1 MQTLSALTGLAG
13 RTLLALCLSWPAL
26 GQAAQEFH
34 FEGSPDKYLPDMVPA
49 NVQRDEHKGPVPPS
63 AGPPA
68 NYIYSWSFKDKK
80 GIPRMVTLSYS
91 RYDAGST
98 RYGYGPYTKSNT
110 MAAFLNAT
118 GYARSRV
125 CFNTQSGARQNYTI
139 RATDMERRY
148 LTTCSGDV
156 AAEIARKPAPTSSYA
171 HLTLHDYADKTLFD
185 QEFRG
190 HYGNVAVS
198 VIIRM
203 ADDSVDAAN
212 IGLAALSKL
221 SGKLVSTDSE
231 PVAAERERST
241 TPDDAG
247 PRLEVFALPSAVGDT
262 ESRRAYLPAS
272 RLLPAKLTAKAKP
285 GTAVTFAIRSG
296 KHGLLQAGS
305 DKGQQVTVKANANS
319 QAEAWFYYTGGK
331 INGPL
336 QYEVQVSKPGEKDM
350 LTVHVGLGLAFDRI
364 KAVKGDMRDT
374 YPFTLTVRSRFHP
387 KLRLGTYLNA
397 AQSSGLWGGLMPGIR
412 LKTSWVNMPPGT
424 TPDQAFQGTARI
436 IDTPEGENLLVV
448 AHNEAKGEP
457 QYYLTNHLYPA
468 VVMQSDG
475 RHAYKIDGELAL
487 LNAAGL
493 SVGALEESLQQ
504 SDALAIVARDTPE
517 HWLTSLACSLEVTS
531 TEQYVMLE
539 TAKMLPVG
547 GTAVEL
553 LTSATGLMC
562 KFGQAEYESLFY
574 DIGTI
579 LGGKYLDHLMEPEV
593 FDKLTPKQQ
602 TAAKLAKKAYDDL
615 DEYKAEQEREKWL
628 KRPVKTAEPA
638 NEPAQNAETP
648 KDLKD
653 MGKSIED
660 NLGKSMKDLR
670 DALKGIFKK

>member
-1 MQTLSALTGLAG
+1 M
-13 RTLLALCLSWPAL
+13 L
-26 GQAAQEFH
+26 GQATLYFEPGKMKLTAQGVPSERH
-34 FEGSPDKYLPDMVPA
+34 FLRTNIS
-49 NVQRDEHKGPVPPS
+49 
-63 AGPPA
+63 
-68 NYIYSWSFKDKK
+68 KK
-80 GIPRMVTLSYS
+80 EYQLY
-91 RYDAGST
+91 
-98 RYGYGPYTKSNT
+98 
-110 MAAFLNAT
+110 
-118 GYARSRV
+118 
-125 CFNTQSGARQNYTI
+125 
-139 RATDMERRY
+139 
-148 LTTCSGDV
+148 
-156 AAEIARKPAPTSSYA
+156 RKPAPKGTVGSY
-171 HLTLHDYADKTLFD
+171 HILEYMDKTHDSCTLMYMV
-185 QEFRG
+185 
-190 HYGNVAVS
+190 HAGNVFITMMSSGCKGEQQQTAYDLTND
-198 VIIRM
+198 I
-203 ADDSVDAAN
+203 
-212 IGLAALSKL
+212 LSKL
-221 SGKLVSTDSE
+221 PRTGQLEDVAPSE
-231 PVAAERERST
+231 DEPEATVA
-241 TPDDAG
+241 DAG
-247 PRLEVFALPSAVGDT
+247 PRFEVFALPSAVGDT
-262 ESRRAYLPAS
+262 DSRRAYLPAS
-272 RLLPAKLTAKAKP
+272 RQLPAKLTAKAKP

-296 KHGLLQAGS
+296 KGAILQAGAG
-305 DKGQQVTVKANANS
+305 KGQQVTVKANAS
-319 QAEAWFYYTGGK
+319 GLAEALFYYTGGK
-331 INGPL
+331 VGSPL
-336 QYEVQVSKPGEKDM
+336 TYEVQVSKPGEKDT

-374 YPFTLTVRSRFHP
+374 YPFTLTVNSRFYP
-387 KLRLGTYLNA
+387 KLRLGTYLSA
-397 AQSSGLWGGLMPGIR
+397 AQTAGLWGGLTPGVK
-412 LKTSWVNMPPGT
+412 LGTTWVNMPPGA
-424 TPDQAFQGTARI
+424 TPDLAFRGTASI
-436 IDTPEGENLLVV
+436 SDTPEGHSLLVV

-475 RHAYKIDGELAL
+475 RHAYKIDGELVL

-562 KFGQAEYESLFY
+562 KFGQADYESLFY

-638 NEPAQNAETP
+638 NEPAQNAEAP

-653 MGKSIED
+653 MGKSIEE
-660 NLGKSMKDLR
+660 NLGKSVKDLR